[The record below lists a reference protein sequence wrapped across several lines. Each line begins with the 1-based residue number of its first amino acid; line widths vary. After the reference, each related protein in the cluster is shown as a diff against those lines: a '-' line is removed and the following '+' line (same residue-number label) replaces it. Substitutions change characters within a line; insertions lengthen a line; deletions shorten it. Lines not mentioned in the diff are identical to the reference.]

1 VEKYFL
7 KIEADLTPFTRGKSD
22 EPLKSQKPDSFL
34 KWPSCGAQIS
44 AA

>member
-22 EPLKSQKPDSFL
+22 EPVSQKPDSFV
-34 KWPSCGAQIS
+34 KWPSYGAQIS